1 MVKVSYSCIE
11 NVDQIIKKYDK
22 LVTKTNGRSIAPSN
36 CRDKSNCPMNGIAG
50 LKM

>member
-22 LVTKTNGRSIAPSN
+22 LVTKQTEDP
-36 CRDKSNCPMNGIAG
+36 
-50 LKM
+50 